1 MKKQDFVDEQTGKS
15 YEVVSEGTW
24 DVVVAVLSI
33 LYLVVVLVT
42 FICLFFAIWTDYSI
56 EIDDPKSPVFLLMAF
71 AVVGGGLGGAI
82 NGIRSFIGW
91 HAERE
96 AFKRRYV
103 WKYINQPLL
112 GIALAT
118 MVYAFF
124 RSGLVAFGGNFAP
137 NENFANQA
145 LAAFAIGALSGY
157 GSRRV
162 LMWLDR
168 LVKRLFKI
176 ADTDTDAVGI
186 KVPDVKG
193 KTEEELHEGNPTL
206 KNIEKGAILDALHVT
221 KGNREEAARL
231 LEIGER
237 TLYRKMKEHG
247 LTEVPKYL
255 TKESPPTVA
264 GQ

>member
-1 MKKQDFVDEQTGKS
+1 MKKQDFVDEQTGKI
-15 YEVVSEGTW
+15 YEVVPEGTW

-42 FICLFFAIWTDYSI
+42 FTYLFFAIWTNYSI
-56 EIDDPKSPVFLLMAF
+56 EIDDPKSPVFLLMAY

-91 HAERE
+91 HSERE

-103 WKYINQPLL
+103 WKYISLPLI
-112 GIALAT
+112 GVALAVI
-118 MVYAFF
+118 VYAFF

-145 LAAFAIGALSGY
+145 LASFAIGALSGY

-162 LMWLDR
+162 LIWLDR
-168 LVKRLFKI
+168 LVKKLFKI
-176 ADTDTDAVGI
+176 ADTDTGAVGT
-186 KVPDVKG
+186 KVPDLKG
-193 KTEEELHEGNPTL
+193 KTEEGLHEGNPSL
-206 KNIEKGAILDALHVT
+206 KNIEKRAIVDALHVT

-247 LTEVPKYL
+247 LTEARKDL
-255 TKESPPTVA
+255 TK
-264 GQ
+264 

>member
-1 MKKQDFVDEQTGKS
+1 MKNQDFVDEQTGKS
-15 YEVVSEGTW
+15 YEVVPEETW

-42 FICLFFAIWTDYSI
+42 FIYLFFAIWMGYSI
-56 EIDDPKSPVFLLMAF
+56 EVDNPKFPVLLLMAY
-71 AVVGGGLGGAI
+71 AVIGGGLGGAI

-103 WKYINQPLL
+103 WKYISLPLI
-112 GIALAT
+112 GVALAVI
-118 MVYAFF
+118 VYAFF
-124 RSGLVAFGGNFAP
+124 RSGLVALGGNFAP

-162 LMWLDR
+162 LIWLDR
-168 LVKRLFKI
+168 LVKKLLKI
-176 ADTDTDAVGI
+176 ADADAGAVGT
-186 KVPDVKG
+186 KVPDLEG
-193 KTEEELHEGNPTL
+193 KTKDVLHEGKPTL
-206 KNIEKGAILDALHVT
+206 KNIEKRAILDALQVT

-247 LTEVPKYL
+247 LTEPR
-255 TKESPPTVA
+255 
-264 GQ
+264 

>member
-15 YEVVSEGTW
+15 YEVVPEGTW

-42 FICLFFAIWTDYSI
+42 FTYLFFAIWTDYSI
-56 EIDDPKSPVFLLMAF
+56 EIDDPKSPVFLLMAY

-103 WKYINQPLL
+103 WKYISQPLI
-112 GIALAT
+112 GVALAA

-162 LMWLDR
+162 LIRLDR
-168 LVKRLFKI
+168 LVKKLFKI

-193 KTEEELHEGNPTL
+193 MTLEEVKTILEKHNLVLGNISKEASDDPDTVD
-206 KNIEKGAILDALHVT
+206 KVIRQNPPADSKSSKGGTVDITIAT
-221 KGNREEAARL
+221 KG
-231 LEIGER
+231 
-237 TLYRKMKEHG
+237 
-247 LTEVPKYL
+247 
-255 TKESPPTVA
+255 
-264 GQ
+264 

>member
-1 MKKQDFVDEQTGKS
+1 MKKQDIVDEQTGKS
-15 YEVVSEGTW
+15 YEVVPEETW
-24 DVVVAVLSI
+24 DVVMAVLSI

-42 FICLFFAIWTDYSI
+42 FICLFFAIWTGYSI
-56 EIDDPKSPVFLLMAF
+56 EVDNPKFPVLLLMAY
-71 AVVGGGLGGAI
+71 AVVGGGIGGAV

-96 AFKRRYV
+96 AFKHRYV
-103 WKYINQPLL
+103 WKYISLPLI
-112 GIALAT
+112 GVALAVI
-118 MVYAFF
+118 VYAFF

-162 LMWLDR
+162 LIWLDR
-168 LVKRLFKI
+168 LVKKLLKI
-176 ADTDTDAVGI
+176 ADTDTGAVGT
-186 KVPDVKG
+186 KVPDLKG
-193 KTEEELHEGNPTL
+193 KTEEGLHKGNPTL
-206 KNIEKGAILDALHVT
+206 KNIEKRAILDALHVT

-247 LTEVPKYL
+247 LTEPR
-255 TKESPPTVA
+255 
-264 GQ
+264 